1 MTNKQEISSNLLS
14 AVQHLSTETKG
25 QALTDELINGLVD
38 HSKPL
43 MDFFGI
49 THFQA
54 IVFSHLIEAE
64 LRSLIFDNER
74 ITDTFGR
81 KLSALAAVNVAI
93 EDLIAMK
100 LIYHKRSEYGMRRK
114 SDRNKII
121 SVHDKMLDALMTGDS
136 SLLTTA
142 KTEDFYALLAEVR
155 ELIVKRIEK
164 IISTE
169 DLVDQTMQVLISNN
183 TLPEVKWLLKI
194 EGIDKYDMVLLLN
207 LTIETFEDGD
217 GGESDMGKLVNEV
230 FSEIRDR
237 VRYKRSI
244 KENKCPLYTLKL
256 VEFSDSDF
264 SFMDYTRLSDESME
278 ALLGGAVEVSKKPVK
293 PKFGTLIAPDKIE
306 EEELFYN
313 DAEQKQID
321 TLVNALQKDNYERIV
336 TTLKSK
342 GAVPNFSVLFK
353 GPAGTGKTASC
364 YQIAKRTNRY
374 LYFID
379 LEKISSKWVG
389 ESAKNVVALF
399 NEIKDINKFLG
410 EDCIAVFNE
419 SDSVI
424 SRRLNVNSSVD
435 AEKNGVIN
443 NFLQEFECYHGI
455 VFLTTN
461 LADNFDKAFSRRLL
475 YKLDVKA
482 PEPSVRKK
490 ILTKVFDD
498 IQPDTIDKINDQFNL
513 TGGLISNISKK
524 LLVKTLLDD
533 TINKDEYIFE
543 LCEEEFV
550 LNASDRKPI
559 GFIQ

>member
-1 MTNKQEISSNLLS
+1 MINKQEISSNLLS

-164 IISTE
+164 IISSE

-321 TLVNALQKDNYERIV
+321 TLVNALQKDNYELIV
-336 TTLKSK
+336 EKLKSK
-342 GAVPNFSVLFK
+342 GSIPNFI
-353 GPAGTGKTASC
+353 GIMAGLPGVGKTASC

-374 LYFID
+374 IYFID

-389 ESAKNVVALF
+389 ESSRNVKALF
-399 NEIKDINKFLG
+399 DEIKAINASL
-410 EDCIAVFNE
+410 DTPAVCIFNE
-419 SDSVI
+419 AEQVVYRRNNSDSSV
-424 SRRLNVNSSVD
+424 SS
-435 AEKNGVIN
+435 EKNGVIAQ
-443 NFLQEFECYHGI
+443 FLQQFEIFSGI
-455 VFLTTN
+455 AFLTTN
-461 LADNFDKAFSRRLL
+461 LIYNIDPGFMRRILF
-475 YKLDVKA
+475 KLSIKTPA
-482 PEPSVRKK
+482 PDVRKK

-498 IQPDTIDKINDQFNL
+498 INHDTIERINSKYEL
-513 TGGLISNISKK
+513 TGAQIGNVSKK
-524 LLVKTLLDD
+524 LTVSTLLDD
-533 TINKDEYIFE
+533 TINKDEYIME

-550 LNASDRKPI
+550 FSKSNRKPI
-559 GFIQ
+559 GFVQ

>member
-1 MTNKQEISSNLLS
+1 MQVSKDLLS
-14 AVQHLSTETKG
+14 AVQHLSSETKG
-25 QALTDELINGLVD
+25 QALTDELIESLVD
-38 HSKPL
+38 YSGPM

-49 THFQA
+49 THFQS
-54 IVFSHLIEAE
+54 IVFAHLIEAE
-64 LRSLIFDNER
+64 LRNLIFDQER
-74 ITDTFGR
+74 VVDTFGR

-93 EDLIAMK
+93 DELLAMK
-100 LIYHKRSEYGMRRK
+100 LIYYKRSEYGMRRK
-114 SDRNKII
+114 NDRNKVI
-121 SVHDKMLDALMTGDS
+121 SVHNKMLEALMSGDP

-142 KTEDFYALLAEVR
+142 KTEDFHALLAEVR

-164 IISTE
+164 EISTE
-169 DLVDQTMQVLISNN
+169 ELADQTMHILESNKGLN
-183 TLPEVKWLLKI
+183 EVKWLLNM
-194 EGIDKYDMVLLLN
+194 EGLDKYDITLLLD

-217 GGESDMGKLVNEV
+217 RGESDMSKLVNEV

-237 VRYKRSI
+237 VKYKRAI

-256 VEFSDSDF
+256 VEYSDNDF
-264 SFMDYTRLSDESME
+264 SFMDYTRLSEESME
-278 ALLGGAVEVSKKPVK
+278 VLLGGAVETTKKPIK
-293 PKFGTLIAPDKIE
+293 PKFGTLIAPDKINE
-306 EEELFYN
+306 EILFYN
-313 DAEQKQID
+313 EAEQKQID
-321 TLVNALQKDNYERIV
+321 TLVKALQKENYDRIV
-336 TTLKSK
+336 STLKTK

-374 LYFID
+374 VYFVD

-389 ESAKNVVALF
+389 ESSKNVVALF
-399 NEIKDINKFLG
+399 NEIKEINKFLG
-410 EDCIAVFNE
+410 EDCCVLLNE

-424 SRRLNVNSSVD
+424 SRRINVNSSVD

-455 VFLTTN
+455 IFLTTN
-461 LADNFDKAFSRRLL
+461 LSDNFDKAFSRRLL
-475 YKLDVKA
+475 YKLDINA
-482 PEPSVRKK
+482 PEPAVRKQ

-498 IQPDTIDKINDQFNL
+498 IAPDTIDKINSQYTL

-533 TINKDEYIFE
+533 TINKDEYIME

-550 LNASDRKPI
+550 LSKSDRKPI
-559 GFIQ
+559 GFLVG

>member
-1 MTNKQEISSNLLS
+1 MQVSKDLLS
-14 AVQHLSTETKG
+14 AVQHLSSETKG
-25 QALTDELINGLVD
+25 QALTDELIESLVD
-38 HSKPL
+38 YSGPI

-49 THFQA
+49 NHFQS
-54 IVFSHLIEAE
+54 IVFAHLIEAE
-64 LRSLIFDNER
+64 LRSLIFDQER
-74 ITDTFGR
+74 VVDTFGR

-93 EDLIAMK
+93 DELLAMK
-100 LIYHKRSEYGMRRK
+100 LVYHKRNEYGMRRK
-114 SDRNKII
+114 NDRNKVIA
-121 SVHDKMLDALMTGDS
+121 VHNKMLDALMTGDP

-142 KTEDFYALLAEVR
+142 KTEDFHALLAEVR

-164 IISTE
+164 VISTDE
-169 DLVDQTMQVLISNN
+169 LADQTMSILESNK
-183 TLPEVKWLLKI
+183 TLPEVNWLLKI
-194 EGIDKYDMVLLLN
+194 EGIDKFDIVLLLD

-217 GGESDMGKLVNEV
+217 RGESDMNKLVNEV
-230 FSEIRDR
+230 FSEVRDC

-256 VEFSDSDF
+256 VEFSENDF
-264 SFMDYTRLSDESME
+264 SFMDYTRLTESSME
-278 ALLGGAVEVSKKPVK
+278 ILLGGAVEVTKKPIK

-306 EEELFYN
+306 EEVLFYN
-313 DAEQKQID
+313 DTEQKQID
-321 TLVNALQKDNYERIV
+321 TLVNALQKDNYNRIV
-336 TTLKSK
+336 STLKSK
-342 GAVPNFSVLFK
+342 GAVPNFSVLFT

-364 YQIAKRTNRY
+364 YQIAKRTNRF

-399 NEIKDINKFLG
+399 NEIKEINKFLD

-424 SRRLNVNSSVD
+424 SRRLDVKSSVD

-443 NFLQEFECYHGI
+443 NFLQEFETYHGI

-461 LADNFDKAFSRRLL
+461 LSDNFDKAFSRRLL
-475 YKLDVKA
+475 YKLEVKA
-482 PEPSVRKK
+482 PEPAVRKQ

-498 IQPDTIDKINDQFNL
+498 IAPDTIDKINSQFNL

-533 TINKDEYIFE
+533 TINKDEYIME

-550 LNASDRKPI
+550 LSRPDRSPI
-559 GFIQ
+559 GFLVG

>member
-1 MTNKQEISSNLLS
+1 MQVSKDLLS
-14 AVQHLSTETKG
+14 AVQHLSSETKG
-25 QALTDELINGLVD
+25 QALTDELIESLVD
-38 HSKPL
+38 YSGPI

-49 THFQA
+49 NHFQS
-54 IVFSHLIEAE
+54 IVFAHLIEAE
-64 LRSLIFDNER
+64 LRNLIFDQER
-74 ITDTFGR
+74 VVDTFGR

-93 EDLIAMK
+93 DELLAMK
-100 LIYHKRSEYGMRRK
+100 LVYHKRNEYGMRRK
-114 SDRNKII
+114 NDRNKVIA
-121 SVHDKMLDALMTGDS
+121 VHNKMLDALMTGDP
-136 SLLTTA
+136 SLLSTA
-142 KTEDFYALLAEVR
+142 KTEDFHALLAEVR

-164 IISTE
+164 VISTDE
-169 DLVDQTMQVLISNN
+169 LADQTMSILESNK
-183 TLPEVKWLLKI
+183 TLPEVSWLLKI
-194 EGIDKYDMVLLLN
+194 EGIDKFDIVLLLD

-217 GGESDMGKLVNEV
+217 RGESDMNKLVNEV
-230 FSEIRDR
+230 FSEVRDC

-256 VEFSDSDF
+256 VEFSDNDF
-264 SFMDYTRLSDESME
+264 SFMDYTRLTESSME
-278 ALLGGAVEVSKKPVK
+278 MLLGGAVEATKKPIK
-293 PKFGTLIAPDKIE
+293 PKFGTLIPPDKIE
-306 EEELFYN
+306 EEVLFYN
-313 DAEQKQID
+313 ATEQKQID
-321 TLVNALQKDNYERIV
+321 TLVNALQKDNYNRIV

-342 GAVPNFSVLFK
+342 GAVPNFSVLFT

-364 YQIAKRTNRY
+364 YQIAKRTNRF

-399 NEIKDINKFLG
+399 NEIKEINKYLD

-424 SRRLNVNSSVD
+424 SRRLDVKSSVD

-443 NFLQEFECYHGI
+443 NFLQEFETYHGI

-461 LADNFDKAFSRRLL
+461 LSDNFDKAFSRRLL
-475 YKLDVKA
+475 YKLEVKA
-482 PEPSVRKK
+482 PEPAVRKQ

-498 IQPDTIDKINDQFNL
+498 IAPDTIDKINSQFNL

-533 TINKDEYIFE
+533 TINKDEYIME

-550 LNASDRKPI
+550 LSRPDRSPI
-559 GFIQ
+559 GFLVG

>member
-1 MTNKQEISSNLLS
+1 MQVSKDLLS
-14 AVQHLSTETKG
+14 AVQHLSSETKG
-25 QALTDELINGLVD
+25 QALTDELIESLVD
-38 HSKPL
+38 YSGPIK
-43 MDFFGI
+43 DFFGI

-54 IVFSHLIEAE
+54 IVFAHLIEAE
-64 LRSLIFDNER
+64 LRSLIFDQER
-74 ITDTFGR
+74 VVDTFGR

-93 EDLIAMK
+93 DELLAMK
-100 LIYHKRSEYGMRRK
+100 LVYHKRNEYGMRRK
-114 SDRNKII
+114 NDRNKVIA
-121 SVHDKMLDALMTGDS
+121 VHNKILDALMTGDP
-136 SLLTTA
+136 SLLSTA
-142 KTEDFYALLAEVR
+142 KTEDFHALLAEVR

-164 IISTE
+164 VISTDE
-169 DLVDQTMQVLISNN
+169 LADQTMSILESNK
-183 TLPEVKWLLKI
+183 TLPEVSWLLKI
-194 EGIDKYDMVLLLN
+194 EGIDKFDIVLLLD

-217 GGESDMGKLVNEV
+217 RGESDMNKLVNEV
-230 FSEIRDR
+230 FSEVRDC

-256 VEFSDSDF
+256 VEFSDNDF
-264 SFMDYTRLSDESME
+264 SFMDYTRLTESTME
-278 ALLGGAVEVSKKPVK
+278 MLLGGAVEATKKPIK
-293 PKFGTLIAPDKIE
+293 PKFGTLIPPDKIE
-306 EEELFYN
+306 EEVLFYN
-313 DAEQKQID
+313 DTEQKQID
-321 TLVNALQKDNYERIV
+321 TLVNALQKDNYNRIV

-342 GAVPNFSVLFK
+342 GAVPNFSVLFT

-364 YQIAKRTNRY
+364 YQIAKRTNRF

-399 NEIKDINKFLG
+399 NEIKEINKYLE

-424 SRRLNVNSSVD
+424 SRRLDVKSSVD

-443 NFLQEFECYHGI
+443 NFLQEFETYHGI

-461 LADNFDKAFSRRLL
+461 LSDNFDKAFSRRLL
-475 YKLDVKA
+475 YKLEVKA
-482 PEPSVRKK
+482 PEPAVRKQ

-498 IQPDTIDKINDQFNL
+498 IAPDTIDKINSQFNL

-533 TINKDEYIFE
+533 TINKDEYIME

-550 LNASDRKPI
+550 LSRPDRSPI
-559 GFIQ
+559 GFLVG